1 MTFPFNSIM
10 WGFLSPSPV
19 LFFLSSSL
27 GVSGQIIQFDTF
39 LTELAGCLTKSIRC
53 IYMTGNCTVYFVDK
67 VGGLSQIDGTDQ
79 ARSQSC
85 RLNFPACGW
94 SLPFLMWIWL
104 FCAPAPAY
112 SDICTA
118 LFSTFI

>member
-1 MTFPFNSIM
+1 
-10 WGFLSPSPV
+10 
-19 LFFLSSSL
+19 
-27 GVSGQIIQFDTF
+27 
-39 LTELAGCLTKSIRC
+39 
-53 IYMTGNCTVYFVDK
+53 MTGNCTVYFVDK

-104 FCAPAPAY
+104 FCAPDMLNHTYALHFSAPL
-112 SDICTA
+112 SNQ
-118 LFSTFI
+118 SFILSFTRVQMDSHGLTSHLLLLDSVARQKHPSLRLKSQCLSCSLTE